1 MNYEFLLSKNS
12 EKWQNYTNHTFS
24 FAHSILWTFRGPF
37 CIPLLCAII
46 QIIINIFIVF
56 NYCSIWNFV
65 FDFIL
70 ANQSH
75 RIWVF
80 FVLNA
85 SFVCGL
91 YTVISVISLFFFSI
105 YDFHETDALYENCF
119 FLLVFSFL
127 TLNNQSSIADMLQN
141 FIWSVSACHFQHH
154 LETAV
159 KCQKSAVFLI
169 DCLNPINGLN
179 FIMHSLSIFLHPRK
193 LNIIICA

>member
-80 FVLNA
+80 FCAQRLIRVWLVYCDQRHI
-85 SFVCGL
+85 SFLLLHLRLSWDWCA
-91 YTVISVISLFFFSI
+91 IRKLFFSAGFQFSHSEQSI
-105 YDFHETDALYENCF
+105 KHRWYVTKFYMERECMSFSTPLGNGCKMSKIGCISNW
-119 FLLVFSFL
+119 LL
-127 TLNNQSSIADMLQN
+127 
-141 FIWSVSACHFQHH
+141 
-154 LETAV
+154 
-159 KCQKSAVFLI
+159 KS
-169 DCLNPINGLN
+169 N
-179 FIMHSLSIFLHPRK
+179 K
-193 LNIIICA
+193 WT